1 MASDSGKSQTFPDFP
16 LTLRQWALYR
26 FPKPFMEP
34 VFRFLPSRGRAAL
47 LATACLITPVL
58 AQQPG
63 AGIFD
68 RELAKRY
75 EGVEEAQELLSKGDQ
90 AYQDG
95 KYSEAVEAYSG
106 ARELIPDAPATGP
119 LRDAATTRFAQ
130 ASVEH
135 ARTLS
140 KKGDVAQAKVVIEK
154 VLVKGVA
161 PEDPAAIAMRD
172 QLDDPIR
179 TNAAVTAEHAKNV
192 DEVRKLLY
200 TAEGNYNLGKFDQAK
215 ANYESV
221 LRIDET
227 NSAARR
233 GMERVAAAKSTYQRA
248 AFDQTRAQMLSEVA
262 GAWEP
267 QVPADPSAIL
277 DLNIGPVNETPAAT
291 VSAKLNQILIPAV
304 NLEQVTLLE
313 AIDYLRVQASTNDTT
328 ELDPTRKGV
337 NFTVN
342 LGPDGNETGKS
353 IQAKRFD
360 LRLRNLPISQV
371 LKYIGEATGTQ
382 FSTDEFSVVVR
393 PLGSTSTELVS
404 RSYRVPPDF
413 LSSAGDGASN
423 DAKAEDP
430 FSEKPAEGGLLARR
444 RGAKELLEASG
455 VTFPDGA
462 SAVFNAASN
471 TLLVRNTMV
480 NLDLIDQIVES
491 VTKTEPVQVIVT
503 VTMIKTEQRN
513 LKELGF
519 DWLLDDFSLGGGN
532 FLSGG
537 TQGTGGNI
545 NDINVPAG
553 VTRKPLTAGNRS
565 GNEAIQTDSI
575 DGFIDTNTQGFA
587 RGASRA
593 PGILTVNG
601 LLNGTSYQAVMR
613 GLDQKKGIDLM
624 TAPSTVTRSGQQAS
638 VRVIREL
645 IYPSEYEAPQLPNSV
660 GIINDPNNGGGGGGN
675 PSPIFAVTPATPSA
689 FEKRDV
695 GVVLDVL
702 PTVSQDKRYVDLQ
715 LNPSI
720 TDFDGFVNFGSP
732 ISSAVESPFPG
743 VAPITQELTANA
755 ILLPVFSVKRANT
768 NITIADGA
776 TVVIGG
782 LVQERIQKV
791 DDQTPILGDLPLVGR
806 LFQSSATAPVRT
818 SLVFF
823 VNVKLVDPT
832 GKPIN
837 QR

>member
-1 MASDSGKSQTFPDFP
+1 M
-16 LTLRQWALYR
+16 L
-26 FPKPFMEP
+26 
-34 VFRFLPSRGRAAL
+34 AAD
-47 LATACLITPVL
+47 
-58 AQQPG
+58 PG

-75 EGVEEAQELLSKGDQ
+75 QGVEEAQELLSKGDQ
-90 AYQDG
+90 AYKDG
-95 KYSEAVEAYSG
+95 KYAEAVEAYSG

-119 LRDAATTRFAQ
+119 LKDAATTRFAQ

-140 KKGDVAQAKVVIEK
+140 KKGDVAQAKTVIEK

-161 PEDPAAIAMRD
+161 PEDPGAITMRD

-179 TNAAVTAEHAKNV
+179 TNPAVTAEHAKNV
-192 DEVRKLLY
+192 DDVRKLLY

-215 ANYESV
+215 TDYESV

-233 GMERVAAAKSTYQRA
+233 GLERVALAKSDYQRA
-248 AFDQTRAQMLSEVA
+248 AYDHARAGMLTDVSA
-262 GAWEP
+262 GWEIA
-267 QVPADPSAIL
+267 VPPDPSVIT
-277 DLNIGPVNETPAAT
+277 DLNIGPAT
-291 VSAKLNQILIPAV
+291 EPRSVSIRTKLERIIIPAV
-304 NLEQVTLLE
+304 NLEQVSLLE
-313 AIDYLRVQASTNDTT
+313 AIDYLRVQASSNDST
-328 ELDPTRKGV
+328 ELDPTRKGI

-342 LGPDGNETGKS
+342 LGPEGDADGKA
-353 IQAKRFD
+353 IQLKRFD
-360 LRLRNLPISQV
+360 LRLRNVPLSQV
-371 LKYIGEATGTQ
+371 LKYIGQLTGTQ
-382 FSTDEFSVVVR
+382 FSTDEFSVVIR
-393 PLGSTSTELVS
+393 PVGSSSTDLFS
-404 RSYRVPPDF
+404 RSFRVPPDF

-423 DAKAEDP
+423 DAQAADP
-430 FSEKPAEGGLLARR
+430 FSEKPAEGGLLAKR
-444 RGAKELLEASG
+444 RGVREILEISG

-462 SAVFNAASN
+462 SATINAATN
-471 TLLVRNTMV
+471 TLLVRNTMA
-480 NLDLIDQIVES
+480 NLDLIEQIVES

-513 LKELGF
+513 LTELGF
-519 DWLLDDFSLGGGN
+519 DWLLDDFNLGGDS

-537 TQGTGGNI
+537 TQGNGGNI

-624 TAPSTVTRSGQQAS
+624 TTPSTVTRSGQQAS

-660 GIINDPNNGGGGGGN
+660 GIVGNPNIGGGGGGAGGSVF
-675 PSPIFAVTPATPSA
+675 PVAPATPSA
-689 FEKRDV
+689 FETKDV

-732 ISSAVESPFPG
+732 ISSAVPSPFPG
-743 VAPITQELTANA
+743 VAPISQVLTSNA

-791 DDQTPILGDLPLVGR
+791 DDKTPILGDLPLFGR
-806 LFQSSATAPVRT
+806 LFHSSASAPIRT
-818 SLVFF
+818 SVIFF

>member
-1 MASDSGKSQTFPDFP
+1 M
-16 LTLRQWALYR
+16 L
-26 FPKPFMEP
+26 
-34 VFRFLPSRGRAAL
+34 AAE
-47 LATACLITPVL
+47 
-58 AQQPG
+58 PG

-75 EGVEEAQELLSKGDQ
+75 QGVEEAQELLSKGDQ
-90 AYQDG
+90 AYKDG
-95 KYSEAVEAYSG
+95 KYAEAVEAYSG

-119 LRDAATTRFAQ
+119 LRDATTTRFAQ
-130 ASVEH
+130 ASVEY
-135 ARTLS
+135 ARSLS
-140 KKGDVAQAKVVIEK
+140 KKGDVAQAKTVIEK

-161 PEDPAAIAMRD
+161 PEDPGAIAMRD

-179 TNAAVTAEHAKNV
+179 TNPALTAQHAKNV
-192 DEVRKLLY
+192 DDVRKLLY

-215 ANYESV
+215 TDYESV

-233 GMERVAAAKSTYQRA
+233 GMERVAVAKSDYQRA
-248 AFDQTRAQMLSEVA
+248 AYDHARSEMLGGVDA
-262 GAWEP
+262 AWEIE
-267 QVPADPSAIL
+267 VPADPSVIT
-277 DLNIGPVNETPAAT
+277 DLNIGPAT
-291 VSAKLNQILIPAV
+291 EQRSVTISTKLERIVIPVV
-304 NLEQVTLLE
+304 NLEQVSLLE
-313 AIDYLRVQASTNDTT
+313 AIDYLRVQAASNDST
-328 ELDPTRKGV
+328 ELDPTRKGI

-342 LGPDGNETGKS
+342 LGPEGDADGKA
-353 IQAKRFD
+353 IQSKRFD
-360 LRLRNLPISQV
+360 LRLRNVPLSQI
-371 LKYIGEATGTQ
+371 LKYVGQLTGTQ
-382 FSTDEFSVVVR
+382 FTTDEFSVVIR
-393 PLGSTSTELVS
+393 PVGSSSTELVS
-404 RSYRVPPDF
+404 RSFRVPPDF

-423 DAKAEDP
+423 DGKADDP
-430 FSEKPAEGGLLARR
+430 FSEKPAEGGLLAKR
-444 RGAKELLEASG
+444 RGVREILEISG

-462 SAVFNAASN
+462 SATFNAATN
-471 TLLVRNTMV
+471 TLLIRNTMA
-480 NLDLIDQIVES
+480 NLDLIEQIVES

-513 LKELGF
+513 LTELGF
-519 DWLLDDFSLGGGN
+519 DWLLDDFNLGGGN

-537 TQGTGGNI
+537 TQGNGGNI
-545 NDINVPAG
+545 NDLNVPAG

-565 GNEAIQTDSI
+565 GDEAIGVDNI
-575 DGFIDTNTQGFA
+575 DGLLATNSQGFA

-593 PGILTVNG
+593 PGVLTVNG

-613 GLDQKKGIDLM
+613 GLNQKKGIDLM

-645 IYPSEYEAPQLPNSV
+645 IYPSEYEAPKLPNSIGAV
-660 GIINDPNNGGGGGGN
+660 NDNNNGGGNGGNGGGATSF
-675 PSPIFAVTPATPSA
+675 PVTPATPSA

-695 GVVLDVL
+695 GVILDVL

-732 ISSAVESPFPG
+732 ISSAGESPFPG
-743 VAPITQELTANA
+743 VAPVKLELTANA
-755 ILLPVFSVKRANT
+755 ILLPVFSVKHVNT
-768 NITIADGA
+768 NLTIADGA

-791 DDQTPILGDLPLVGR
+791 DDKTPILGDLPLFGR
-806 LFQSSATAPVRT
+806 LFHSSAAAPVRT
-818 SLVFF
+818 SVVFF

-832 GKPIN
+832 GNPIN

>member
-1 MASDSGKSQTFPDFP
+1 VHFVRNGPSYLPEIDAYVDFITSHGHQALVHDTGTTVPLNAQVVWWMCGRVPSAEARRLKSAFHIHEYASASAPPYAWLKDFVKHW
-16 LTLRQWALYR
+16 TQ
-26 FPKPFMEP
+26 PKPDY
-34 VFRFLPSRGRAAL
+34 R
-47 LATACLITPVL
+47 
-58 AQQPG
+58 
-63 AGIFD
+63 IFQNGWV
-68 RELAKRY
+68 RERMGFDD
-75 EGVEEAQELLSKGDQ
+75 GVPYA
-90 AYQDG
+90 
-95 KYSEAVEAYSG
+95 
-106 ARELIPDAPATGP
+106 
-119 LRDAATTRFAQ
+119 LRD
-130 ASVEH
+130 
-135 ARTLS
+135 
-140 KKGDVAQAKVVIEK
+140 
-154 VLVKGVA
+154 
-161 PEDPAAIAMRD
+161 M
-172 QLDDPIR
+172 
-179 TNAAVTAEHAKNV
+179 
-192 DEVRKLLY
+192 
-200 TAEGNYNLGKFDQAK
+200 
-215 ANYESV
+215 
-221 LRIDET
+221 
-227 NSAARR
+227 
-233 GMERVAAAKSTYQRA
+233 
-248 AFDQTRAQMLSEVA
+248 
-262 GAWEP
+262 
-267 QVPADPSAIL
+267 
-277 DLNIGPVNETPAAT
+277 
-291 VSAKLNQILIPAV
+291 
-304 NLEQVTLLE
+304 
-313 AIDYLRVQASTNDTT
+313 
-328 ELDPTRKGV
+328 
-337 NFTVN
+337 
-342 LGPDGNETGKS
+342 
-353 IQAKRFD
+353 
-360 LRLRNLPISQV
+360 
-371 LKYIGEATGTQ
+371 
-382 FSTDEFSVVVR
+382 
-393 PLGSTSTELVS
+393 
-404 RSYRVPPDF
+404 
-413 LSSAGDGASN
+413 
-423 DAKAEDP
+423 
-430 FSEKPAEGGLLARR
+430 
-444 RGAKELLEASG
+444 G
-455 VTFPDGA
+455 VTIMRYP
-462 SAVFNAASN
+462 
-471 TLLVRNTMV
+471 
-480 NLDLIDQIVES
+480 
-491 VTKTEPVQVIVT
+491 
-503 VTMIKTEQRN
+503 
-513 LKELGF
+513 
-519 DWLLDDFSLGGGN
+519 GGN